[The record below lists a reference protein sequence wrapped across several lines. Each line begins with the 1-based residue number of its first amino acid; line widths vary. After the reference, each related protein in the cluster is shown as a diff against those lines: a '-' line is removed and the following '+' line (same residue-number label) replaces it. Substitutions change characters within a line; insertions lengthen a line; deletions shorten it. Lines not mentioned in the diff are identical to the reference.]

1 MIVDKINITLEE
13 IEIIKDYL
21 EVLDFELPNKHEALF
36 HIATFLIYNE
46 LEVDRE
52 NLNDLDLSDYLTQCI
67 VRNENKVEMG
77 FFTEEEVN
85 IQRFNFIGCYIEDEF
100 ERLRLYVQESLDYE
114 KFKILLRET
123 LIEDD
128 VFEDESEFPVIEL
141 FKRYNFNRY
150 MYLKQ

>member
-1 MIVDKINITLEE
+1 
-13 IEIIKDYL
+13 
-21 EVLDFELPNKHEALF
+21 
-36 HIATFLIYNE
+36 
-46 LEVDRE
+46 
-52 NLNDLDLSDYLTQCI
+52 
-67 VRNENKVEMG
+67 MG

-141 FKRYNFNRY
+141 FKRYSFNRY